1 MRVGLQERR
10 LHDLVGC
17 RVITEPAVGE
27 RVNGA
32 LMAFDER
39 LEALL
44 AAGERA
50 GDERHVLHA
59 PRTTTRGD

>member
-1 MRVGLQERR
+1 
-10 LHDLVGC
+10 
-17 RVITEPAVGE
+17 VITEPAVGE
-27 RVNGA
+27 RVDGA
-32 LMAFDER
+32 LMAFDEC

-50 GDERHVLHA
+50 GDERHVLLHA